1 MPRVIKRLPEV
12 EDFERCHHRQV
23 LVNTFLEKSMHL
35 LNPNLQIPNGYAT
48 RMNNKP
54 STTLNSQTMA
64 QKEIDCIKQFERQL
78 PPEYPCIT
86 IYFSDMDC
94 DLERKCILYIVK
106 RWHRDDPFVS
116 MSPFLNELER
126 DYGRG
131 WKFERVTN
139 PIKVGRI
146 STSIKPKSTFCFRY
160 EPDCYIYKFYRDQ
173 EIERQRFI

>member
-1 MPRVIKRLPEV
+1 MPRAIKRPPEV
-12 EDFERCHHRQV
+12 EDFEKCHHRQV

-35 LNPNLQIPNGYAT
+35 LNPNLNIPNGYAT
-48 RMNNKP
+48 KVNDKP
-54 STTLNSQTMA
+54 SINMNSQTMVE
-64 QKEIDCIKQFERQL
+64 KEIDCIKQFERQL

-86 IYFSDMDC
+86 IYFSDMEC
-94 DLERKCILYIVK
+94 DLERKCILYIVR
-106 RWHRDDPFVS
+106 RWDRDDPFVS

-146 STSIKPKSTFCFRY
+146 STSTKPKSTFCFRY
-160 EPDCYIYKFYRDQ
+160 EPDCYIYKFYSD
-173 EIERQRFI
+173 